1 VENEM
6 SQDIVTASD
15 PASLVDLSLLESA
28 DSSSFGCYE
37 FRIPNAQQQDGRPE
51 TELPIFRPFILFGNI
66 TMGKG
71 NKRRRNAKSDE
82 TQPKSHPVPEPTAV
96 KTRTP
101 HSKHKISLPL
111 PFPPNLPVPKE
122 SFLRNQAPY
131 QKSFQAALETSYEG
145 LVVDDDIS
153 ITQPEVSSS
162 KGGTESIV
170 QDALDTLERHGF
182 FRTDVTQPFGLGTK
196 CAKTYVT
203 RCLLGASGT
212 TYKYLGLR
220 MFAYPWDL
228 ASGSGDNPVVA
239 KAVET
244 VGAMNQSLTER
255 SQHHLS
261 HLSAKRQARGD
272 DPCRGR
278 AGFDIA
284 LINRMENS
292 SNLKQEPSLGEGK
305 CSVSWHADSSLEHY
319 STIAVYHTLDQPPT
333 ADGAWSVALRV
344 APHSEGPTASR
355 RGTDIESSIVTETP
369 PIAVSL
375 PSGSVYYLLEDF
387 NHHHQHAV
395 LAEGDAGVR
404 FSSTHRLLRDSHNV
418 SYMLERCKTVCSN
431 FHKKGPKIWR
441 SEQLLLTEMESEWL
455 RQYFIQGR
463 KHNELMWSV
472 WGDSIK
478 GLLQYWSKLETRTR
492 AVVDLL
498 EMAAEG
504 KCLRDDKSGPAP
516 SRVERKLREK
526 RKKAV
531 ATLNDI
537 LDRDSATTN
546 AVQLLYE
553 PIIELLLERATM
565 RELWIK
571 REHDHAFREMEPC
584 HRPMA
589 IPFEFNTTSDDGKSA
604 KDDIVSKS
612 PMPGSPQDLRTIGDR
627 LEAFGTAWLSGNS
640 KDLPAP
646 LVVTEESKPSA
657 TIPASKHLDE
667 DHAKSPTW
675 KGWKDGMFGL
685 ELQSP
690 WAEHLLQGEKT
701 IETRL
706 YDLPAALIGRRI
718 DILRSVPGT
727 AGVSSLENCIALG
740 SDASPAP
747 VQRIGWCTFKRVIR
761 YTDRTSFQADE
772 GSHLVKRDSGYA
784 WKDGETKV
792 IFGWVVGDYAMYNG
806 ADRADFDDTSSLER
820 RMRSLFE
827 FKSTGG
833 QDSSCTAKAIPGK
846 SGDKRKKKSHDKSEK
861 RKKRY

>member
-1 VENEM
+1 MLYHLGPPPTVLNVSCLM
-6 SQDIVTASD
+6 GPNS
-15 PASLVDLSLLESA
+15 
-28 DSSSFGCYE
+28 E
-37 FRIPNAQQQDGRPE
+37 FPKRPPE
-51 TELPIFRPFILFGNI
+51 TQKPNSELRDHRFFGNI

-71 NKRRRNAKSDE
+71 NKRRRSAKSDE
-82 TQPKSHPVPEPTAV
+82 TQAQPKSQPAPEPTIV

-101 HSKHKISLPL
+101 HSKHKILLPL
-111 PFPPNLPVPKE
+111 PFPPKLPVPKE
-122 SFLRNQAPY
+122 SFLRNEAPY
-131 QKSFQAALETSYEG
+131 QKSFQVALNTSYEG
-145 LVVDDDIS
+145 LVVDDDIP
-153 ITQPEVSSS
+153 IKQPEGSSS
-162 KGGTESIV
+162 NGSTESIV
-170 QDALDTLERHGF
+170 QDALDKLERHGF

-228 ASGSGDNPVVA
+228 ASGHDNPVVA
-239 KAVET
+239 KAVAT
-244 VGAMNQSLTER
+244 VAAMNQSLTER
-255 SQHHLS
+255 SQHHLKD
-261 HLSAKRQARGD
+261 LSAKRQARGD
-272 DPCRGR
+272 DPCRGPT
-278 AGFDIA
+278 GFDIA

-418 SYMLERCKTVCSN
+418 SYILERCKTVCSN

-455 RQYFIQGR
+455 RQYYIQGR

-478 GLLQYWSKLETRTR
+478 GLLQYWSKLETRTK

-504 KCLRDDKSGPAP
+504 KCLSDDKSGPPP
-516 SRVERKLREK
+516 SRAERKLRDK

-537 LDRDSATTN
+537 IDRDNATKN
-546 AVQLLYE
+546 AAQLLYE
-553 PIIELLLERATM
+553 PIIELLSERATM

-571 REHDHAFREMEPC
+571 REHDHAFKEMELC
-584 HRPMA
+584 HRPMV
-589 IPFEFNTTSDDGKSA
+589 IPFEFDTTSDDVKSA
-604 KDDIVSKS
+604 ENDIVSKS
-612 PMPGSPQDLRTIGDR
+612 PMPGTPQDLRTTGDR
-627 LEAFGTAWLSGNS
+627 LKAFEKAWLSGNS
-640 KDLPAP
+640 KDLPTP
-646 LVVTEESKPSA
+646 LVATEDNNPSA
-657 TIPASKHLDE
+657 TIPASQRLDE
-667 DHAKSPTW
+667 NHAKSPTW

-701 IETRL
+701 IETRS
-706 YDLPAALIGRRI
+706 YDLPAALIGKRI

-727 AGVSSLENCIALG
+727 AGVSALQNCIALG

-747 VQRIGWCTFKRVIR
+747 VQRLGWCTFKRVIR

-772 GSHLVKRDSGYA
+772 ESHLVKRGSGYA

-792 IFGWVVGDYAMYNG
+792 VFGWVVGEYAMYNG
-806 ADRADFDDTSSLER
+806 ADHVDFGESTSLER

-827 FKSTGG
+827 FNISGG
-833 QDSSCTAKAIPGK
+833 QNSSFVAKVVAGK
-846 SGDKRKKKSHDKSEK
+846 SGDKRKKKTHDKSTK

>member
-1 VENEM
+1 
-6 SQDIVTASD
+6 
-15 PASLVDLSLLESA
+15 
-28 DSSSFGCYE
+28 
-37 FRIPNAQQQDGRPE
+37 
-51 TELPIFRPFILFGNI
+51 
-66 TMGKG
+66 MGKG
-71 NKRRRNAKSDE
+71 NKRHRSAKSDE
-82 TQPKSHPVPEPTAV
+82 AQPKAQPVAEPAVV

-101 HSKHKISLPL
+101 HSKHKITLPL
-111 PFPPNLPVPKE
+111 PFPPNLSFPKE
-122 SFLRNQAPY
+122 SFLRNEAPY
-131 QKSFQAALETSYEG
+131 QQSFQAALDTSYEG
-145 LVVDDDIS
+145 HVVDDDIS
-153 ITQPEVSSS
+153 IQQESKSS
-162 KGGTESIV
+162 KKGTSIVV

-228 ASGSGDNPVVA
+228 ASDSAGKHDDNSVVV

-244 VGAMNQSLTER
+244 IAALNRSLAER
-255 SQHHLS
+255 SQHHLNE
-261 HLSAKRQARGD
+261 LSAKRQARGE

-292 SNLKQEPSLGEGK
+292 SKSNLKQESSLGEGK

-355 RGTDIESSIVTETP
+355 RGTDIESSIVKETP

-375 PSGSVYYLLEDF
+375 PSGSVYYLLDDF
-387 NHHHQHAV
+387 NHHHQHEV
-395 LAEGDAGVR
+395 LAEGNAGVR
-404 FSSTHRLLRDSHNV
+404 FSSTHRLLRESHNV
-418 SYMLERCKTVCSN
+418 SYMLERCKTVCGN

-441 SEQLLLTEMESEWL
+441 SEQLLLNDIESEWL

-478 GLLQYWSKLETRTR
+478 GLLQHWSKLETRTK

-504 KCLRDDKSGPAP
+504 KCLRDDKSGPPP
-516 SRVERKLREK
+516 SRVERRLREK

-537 LDRDSATTN
+537 IDRDSAAKN

-589 IPFEFNTTSDDGKSA
+589 IPFDFNTTGDDVNSA
-604 KDDIVSKS
+604 KDDIVSNS
-612 PMPGSPQDLRTIGDR
+612 PMPGTPVDLRTTGDR
-627 LEAFGTAWLSGNS
+627 LKAFGKAWLSGNM

-646 LVVTEESKPSA
+646 LVATEESKPSA
-657 TIPASKHLDE
+657 TIPSSHHLDE

-690 WAEHLLQGEKT
+690 MAEYLLQGKKT
-701 IETRL
+701 IETRS

-727 AGVSSLENCIALG
+727 AGVSSVGNSIALG
-740 SDASPAP
+740 SDASPSP
-747 VQRIGWCTFKRVIR
+747 VQRLGWCTFKRAIL
-761 YTDRTSFQADE
+761 YTDETSFHADE
-772 GSHLVKRDSGYA
+772 ESHLVKKDSGYA
-784 WKDGETKV
+784 WKEGETKV
-792 IFGWVVGDYAMYNG
+792 IYGWVVGDYAMYND
-806 ADRADFDDTSSLER
+806 ADHADFSGISSLER

-827 FKSTGG
+827 FKTIGV
-833 QDSSCTAKAIPGK
+833 QDSSCTAKAVAGK
-846 SGDKRKKKSHDKSEK
+846 SGHKRKKKSYNESTK